1 MRAFELFEQKKV
13 NDIVKNWRNRDAAE
27 YAEKMIKA
35 FGGPDEATDTLLMWR
50 DIDSFK
56 ETIIKDESVPHDFPK
71 NHRDYVYS
79 TMHIEVPE
87 QLMNVLAHVTGSII
101 VDGLKHEVTARCG
114 TLWANAVTLGFVQD
128 LVDNTIP
135 NNSEKAKKEYGKRI
149 LSGKKSALPEWYDN
163 EIKE

>member
-1 MRAFELFEQKKV
+1 MRAYELFEQKKV

-35 FGGPDEATDTLLMWR
+35 FGEPNEVTDTSLMWR
-50 DIDSFK
+50 NIESFK
-56 ETIIKDESVPHDFPK
+56 ETVIKDESVPHDFPK

-79 TMHIEVPE
+79 SMHIEVPE
-87 QLMNVLAHVTGSII
+87 ELMNVLAHVTGSII
-101 VDGLKHEVTARCG
+101 VDGLKHEVTGRCG

-128 LVDNTIP
+128 LVDKKIS
-135 NNSEKAKKEYGKRI
+135 NNPEKAKKEYGKRI
-149 LSGKKSALPEWYDN
+149 LSGKKSALPEWYKN